1 MTLNKLK
8 IDTND
13 INVING
19 VVDLNDLMPSTEKP
33 YYIGIPYMDELDP
46 VIGHYFFNDR
56 KKLYIFPYS
65 SKDELREL
73 PKFSL
78 RLLMMT
84 DPSGIFEKN
93 VNNLNNTINFDNIDE
108 FKNFKNIPKFIS
120 LYSKKNER
128 GSILLKQR
136 PTHIKVKF
144 PNNKPSFNK
153 KVIRKLSDDNE
164 NLKCSFFVPFES
176 DNKIRSNSNNN
187 FIKLPKIFHN
197 NNTNA
202 KGKH

>member
-1 MTLNKLK
+1 MELPKRISEIISNKHADCSIFATAIGLKDHYHCQILTSDKEPKLIIHRLKEKSKGKDSELVIGWMVVGNDTNFKSIFPDYNTKSFNNTQFKVLK

-93 VNNLNNTINFDNIDE
+93 VNNLNNTINFDNID
-108 FKNFKNIPKFIS
+108 
-120 LYSKKNER
+120 
-128 GSILLKQR
+128 
-136 PTHIKVKF
+136 
-144 PNNKPSFNK
+144 
-153 KVIRKLSDDNE
+153 
-164 NLKCSFFVPFES
+164 
-176 DNKIRSNSNNN
+176 
-187 FIKLPKIFHN
+187 
-197 NNTNA
+197 
-202 KGKH
+202 